1 MTVDVNVV
9 EIETNIHLFILINY
23 SLIIWNGLKSQAN

>member
-9 EIETNIHLFILINY
+9 EIETNIHLFILIKY